1 MKTII
6 GSIIGALVWYFL
18 LMVVYLGGPVM
29 PVVTANGGTAEVR
42 GFAISGLREVDVEED
57 SLVDFYV
64 DFHNND
70 NSSISISFSGGNI
83 PALGTTS
90 LGDNSYIIHTRLSK
104 GSSFGINSK
113 TTARER
119 EDVEVSISCP
129 DQCKLKSHP
138 TMLGWILSF
147 IPGMFL
153 GSMWGAV
160 WSDDEGEKQNWKRK
174 LTKS

>member
-1 MKTII
+1 MRTII
-6 GSIIGALVWYFL
+6 GSIVGALVWYL
-18 LMVVYLGGPVM
+18 VLPVMYLGGPVM
-29 PVVTANGGTAEVR
+29 PVVIANGEKTDIE

-83 PALGTTS
+83 PVLGTTS

-147 IPGMFL
+147 IPGSLL
-153 GSMWGAV
+153 GSMWGAA
-160 WSDDEGEKQNWKRK
+160 WSDDEDNKKKNKIGKGN
-174 LTKS
+174 